1 MENDSI
7 QDLISRTIEGV
18 EALVGTES
26 GEIFVDVPVDT
37 PQYVRVREGDL
48 VQEGDIRS
56 ETAGDLESASLEKW
70 TVESIGADTVVGTDR
85 KTGDRHEWTREEL
98 ERKLASGA
106 LSTNLTGFE
115 RANVVGSEHD
125 TPTDKSGDNSI
136 TVAVYGDDGRK
147 FTRTYR
153 PDKEGDGR
161 NLELVDP
168 DERVDEFDPELRAE
182 FDRTVAGALEDEG
195 YAV

>member
-1 MENDSI
+1 MANDSI
-7 QDLISRTIEGV
+7 QSLISRTIEGV

-26 GEIFVDVPVDT
+26 DEIFIEIRVDT

-70 TVESIGADTVVGTDR
+70 TVESIGAETVVGTDR
-85 KTGDRHEWTREEL
+85 KTGERREWSREEL
-98 ERKLASGA
+98 ERKLASGG

-115 RANVVGSEHD
+115 RVHVVGTETAGPAEESERD
-125 TPTDKSGDNSI
+125 SI
-136 TVAVYGDDGRK
+136 TVAVYGDDGRT

-153 PDKEGDGR
+153 PDADGDGR

-168 DERVDEFDPELRAE
+168 DERVENFDPELRAE